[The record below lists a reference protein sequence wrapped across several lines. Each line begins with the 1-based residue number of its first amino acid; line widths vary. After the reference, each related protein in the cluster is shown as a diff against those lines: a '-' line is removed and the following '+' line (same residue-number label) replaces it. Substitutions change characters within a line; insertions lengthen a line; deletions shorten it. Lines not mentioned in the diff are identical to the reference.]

1 MASLI
6 GKGLNFYLHMMVFY
20 KLGPILA
27 FFGLNFC
34 FGIFQNAMMG
44 VA

>member
-6 GKGLNFYLHMMVFY
+6 GKGLNFHPYMMAVL
-20 KLGPILA
+20 KLGPILD
-27 FFGLNFC
+27 FSGSDFVHSD
-34 FGIFQNAMMG
+34 FQNAMMG